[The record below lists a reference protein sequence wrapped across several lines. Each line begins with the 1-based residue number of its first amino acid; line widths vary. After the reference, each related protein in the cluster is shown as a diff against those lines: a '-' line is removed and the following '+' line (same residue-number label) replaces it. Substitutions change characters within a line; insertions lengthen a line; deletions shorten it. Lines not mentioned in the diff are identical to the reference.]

1 MNAFLLAA
9 ATAAATP
16 APAAPAAAP
25 AEAAVVLVPDDLS
38 RQAASMLLV
47 GVPGDEVVP
56 GGAFE
61 ELVCGLK
68 VGGLILFDRDT
79 GGRGEPRNITGERQV
94 ARLTR
99 ELQALARRCGD
110 APLLLAADVEG
121 GAVNR
126 LAPIDGLEGLPS
138 AAVLGRG
145 DPQRSREAARR
156 IGSAMARSGL
166 NWDLAP
172 VVDLNLRPDNPII
185 GKWGRAF
192 SDDPVV
198 VARHARAFAQGL
210 YDEGVLSCLKHFPG
224 HGSSAGDTHKG
235 AVDVTDTARLGLE
248 LAPYRQLIK
257 EDLADCVMLG
267 HLFNEV
273 LDPDHIAT
281 VSSAVITGLLRNELD
296 YDGIVLTD
304 DLQMGAVLDSYPL
317 EEAAVLAAA
326 AGADMLILSN
336 AHGPRDASTAK
347 KVHAALVGAVKSG
360 RLPRRRVV
368 EANLRIKRF
377 KSRLPGLD
385 RGGFDLPAE
394 EEGDP

>member
-1 MNAFLLAA
+1 MNALLLAA
-9 ATAAATP
+9 ATAAA
-16 APAAPAAAP
+16 
-25 AEAAVVLVPDDLS
+25 VVPVTVVPDDLS

-47 GVPGDEVVP
+47 GAPGDEVLP

-68 VGGLILFDRDT
+68 VGGLVLFDRDT
-79 GGRGEPRNITGERQV
+79 GGRGEPRNITGKSQV
-94 ARLTR
+94 ARLTQ
-99 ELQALARRCGD
+99 ELQAMARRCGD

-121 GAVNR
+121 GVVNR

-138 AAVLGRG
+138 AAQLGRG
-145 DPQRSREAARR
+145 SPERTRETARR
-156 IGSAMARSGL
+156 IGTAMARAGL

-172 VVDLNLRPDNPII
+172 VVDLNLKPDNPII

-192 SDDPVV
+192 SEDPVV

-210 YDEGVLSCLKHFPG
+210 YDKGVLSCLKHFPG

-235 AVDVTDTARLGLE
+235 AVDVTDTARLDLE

-257 EDLADCVMLG
+257 EDMADCVMLG
-267 HLFNEV
+267 HLYNET
-273 LDPDHIAT
+273 LDPDDIAT
-281 VSSAVITGLLRNELD
+281 VSSAVIRGLLRDELD

-304 DLQMGAVLDSYPL
+304 DLQMGAVLESYTL
-317 EEAAVLAAA
+317 EEAAVRAAV

-336 AHGPRDASTAK
+336 AVGPRDASIAR
-347 KVHAALVGAVKSG
+347 KVHAALIAAVQDG
-360 RLPRRRVV
+360 RLPRRRVM

-385 RGGFDLPAE
+385 RGGFDLIPE
-394 EEGDP
+394 TEDDP

>member
-1 MNAFLLAA
+1 MNALLLAA
-9 ATAAATP
+9 ATAAAP
-16 APAAPAAAP
+16 AVPASTAP
-25 AEAAVVLVPDDLS
+25 AEAALVVVPDDLS

-47 GVPGDEVVP
+47 GAPGDEVVA

-79 GGRGEPRNITGERQV
+79 GGRGEPRNITGKRQV

-121 GAVNR
+121 GVVNR

-138 AAVLGRG
+138 AAQLGRG
-145 DPQRSREAARR
+145 DPERSREAARR
-156 IGSAMARSGL
+156 IGTAMARAGL

-172 VVDLNLRPDNPII
+172 VVDLNLRPDSPAI

-198 VARHARAFAQGL
+198 VARHAGAFAQGL
-210 YDEGVLSCLKHFPG
+210 YEKGVLSCLKHFPG

-273 LDPDHIAT
+273 LDPDDIAT
-281 VSSAVITGLLRNELD
+281 VSSAVITGLLRDELD

-304 DLQMGAVLDSYPL
+304 DLQMGAVLESYTL
-317 EEAAVLAAA
+317 EDAAVRAAA

-336 AHGPRDASTAK
+336 AVGPRDASTAR
-347 KVHAALVGAVKSG
+347 KVHAALVAAVKAG
-360 RLPRRRVV
+360 RLPRRRVM

-385 RGGFDLPAE
+385 RGGFDLIPE
-394 EEGDP
+394 TEDDP